1 MNGFDLAIGVVVLLF
16 TAIGALRGFMR
27 EVMAAIAWVTAGLCS
42 WLLADK
48 VAARLPE
55 TLTDPLLRRLA
66 AFFLLMIGVWLA
78 MTIIAFLLRKLLF
91 PGSLTAS
98 DRLLGAVV
106 GTARGLVVVLVIVLL
121 AGLTPFPKEPWW
133 RESRLAG
140 YLEQAATRTLALLPP
155 DVARQFSYR

>member
-27 EVMAAIAWVTAGLCS
+27 EIMAAIAWVTAGLCS

-48 VAARLPE
+48 AAHRLPE
-55 TLTDPLLRRLA
+55 ALADPLLRRLVG
-66 AFFLLMIGVWLA
+66 FFALMIGVWLT
-78 MTIIAFLLRKLLF
+78 MTIIAFVLRKFLF
-91 PGSLTAS
+91 PGNLTAS
-98 DRLLGAVV
+98 DRVLGAIV
-106 GTARGLVVVLVIVLL
+106 GTARGLIVVLVIVML

-140 YLEQAATRTLALLPP
+140 YLEQAALRTLALLPL